1 MKFNS
6 KDTVLTVANA
16 IELSTQIVANLAGDE
31 IGNSLNGQ
39 TLKTDDIRDIVAL
52 RTQTYFSNNL
62 RVRD

>member
-39 TLKTDDIRDIVAL
+39 TLKTDDIKDIVSL
-52 RTQTYFSNNL
+52 RIQTHFSNNL